1 MKRTCIA
8 LLTVAL
14 AGCASSVPQ
23 VAEFNGDSVKVKV
36 YCGVAMEC
44 TKPRPEDVA
53 QANQTCA
60 TRQRTAQFASTTF
73 REESGGSYSVS
84 VADHLFLCV

>member
-1 MKRTCIA
+1 MAWIYIAVLA
-8 LLTVAL
+8 LLVG
-14 AGCASSVPQ
+14 GCASSVPQ

-44 TKPRPEDVA
+44 TKPRPEDLA

-60 TRQRTAQFASTTF
+60 TRNRKAQFASTTF
-73 REESGGSYSVS
+73 REEAGGSYSVS

>member
-1 MKRTCIA
+1 MRRTCFA
-8 LLTVAL
+8 FAMVAL

-44 TKPRPEDVA
+44 TKPRPEDLA

-60 TRQRTAQFASTTF
+60 TRGRKAQFASTAF

-84 VADHLFLCV
+84 VADHLFICV